1 MKSFADDQLNNATL
15 NRRNWILAIE
25 DARTNTAKLINAEVS
40 EVAFMPDVSIAMS
53 LTSQALANKRKVALL
68 KDEFPSVV
76 LPWVSH
82 GYDISWIE
90 RADDQSFDLSD
101 FEAAIKSG
109 TQIVVISW
117 VHYNSGIT
125 TDLNNLGLIC
135 KQHGALLIVDATQGL
150 GAIPMDV
157 KKCNISILMAST
169 FKWLTGGYGTCLLY
183 VSDEIRNQF
192 HQKAMGWNSLVD
204 FGLEP
209 TRESN
214 WKTGAAAFELGHSK
228 YFNVLTFG
236 QALKE
241 IQEIGVAGINE
252 RIHSLKQYLINELE
266 KCGILT
272 ISVEAAKATSG
283 IITIKSDNKLH
294 GWLTKQKITTTHR
307 DNYLRISMHFYNDSE
322 DIDSLVNA
330 ISSYSPAKLR

>member
-1 MKSFADDQLNNATL
+1 MKAFAEDQLSNATL
-15 NRRNWILAIE
+15 NRSKWISAIE
-25 DARTNTAKLINAEVS
+25 DTRNNTAELINAKAS
-40 EVAFMPDVSIAMS
+40 EVAFTPDVSIAMS
-53 LTSQALANKRKVALL
+53 FTAQALAHKKKVALL

-101 FEAAIKSG
+101 FEASIKSG

-125 TDLNNLGLIC
+125 TDLNNLGRIC

-169 FKWLTGGYGTCLLY
+169 FKWLTGGYGTCLVY

-192 HQKAMGWNSLVD
+192 HQKAMGWNSLID

-252 RIHSLKQYLINELE
+252 RIHYLKQYLIVELK
-266 KCGILT
+266 KCGILP

-283 IITIKSDNKLH
+283 IITVKSDKKLH
-294 GWLTKQKITTTHR
+294 GWLTKQNITTTHR
-307 DNYLRISMHFYNDSE
+307 DNYLRISVHFYNDSK
-322 DIDSLVNA
+322 DIDRLVNA
-330 ISSYSPAKLR
+330 ISSYSPAKLN